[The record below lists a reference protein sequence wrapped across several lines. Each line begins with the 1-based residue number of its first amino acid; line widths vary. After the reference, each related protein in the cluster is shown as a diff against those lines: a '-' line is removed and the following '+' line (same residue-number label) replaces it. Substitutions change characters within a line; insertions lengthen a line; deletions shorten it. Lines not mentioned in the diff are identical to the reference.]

1 MNKIQNG
8 EINLADVKNNQK
20 KFTAYLGEIKKGDKK
35 HRSKEQKKLCTTFK
49 CFTMQ
54 ETKLFKFMTIIL

>member
-20 KFTAYLGEIKKGDKK
+20 KFTTYLGEIKKGDKK
-35 HRSKEQKKLCTTFK
+35 HRSKEQKNFVQHLNALQCKK
-49 CFTMQ
+49 RSY
-54 ETKLFKFMTIIL
+54 